1 MSKFMAM
8 GLTLQEVVADAT
20 WNPAREI
27 KQEQLGN
34 LSVGS
39 PADVAV
45 LHLERGHFGYIDMDY
60 VKMMG
65 DSRLVCE
72 LTMRDGRIVY
82 DLNGISMDTWDG
94 KQTSDPSVAAH
105 WTALVPRPALP
116 EQLTPSEK

>member
-1 MSKFMAM
+1 M

-20 WNPAREI
+20 WHPAREI

-45 LHLERGHFGYIDMDY
+45 LSEEHGKFGYVDMDN

-65 DSRLVCE
+65 NTRLVCE
-72 LTMRDGRIVY
+72 MTVRNGRVVY
-82 DLNGISMDTWDG
+82 DLNGLSMDVWNE
-94 KQTSDPSVAAH
+94 KPSSDPMVSSH
-105 WTALVPRPALP
+105 WTAYPPHPALP